1 MTESPSSHARDADG
15 LEATMSNFPKHFG
28 PDVEVEEVDLD
39 TADVRYR
46 GKRLTDA
53 EAKRVADDVL
63 SRTPGRPSLS
73 GAKETSPSLT
83 VRLPKQDRA
92 RLEQVAAKRG
102 RRPSEVVREALDD
115 YLSRHAG

>member
-1 MTESPSSHARDADG
+1 
-15 LEATMSNFPKHFG
+15 MSNFPKRFG
-28 PDVEVEEVDLD
+28 PDVEVEEGDLD

-46 GKRLTDA
+46 GKRLTEA
-53 EAKRVADDVL
+53 EAKRVAADVL

-73 GAKETSPSLT
+73 GAKEKSPSLT
-83 VRLPKQDRA
+83 VSLPKQDRA
-92 RLEQVAAKRG
+92 RLEEVAAKLG

>member
-1 MTESPSSHARDADG
+1 
-15 LEATMSNFPKHFG
+15 MSKFPKSFG

-46 GKRLTDA
+46 GEKLTEARA
-53 EAKRVADDVL
+53 ERVAADIL

-73 GAKETSPSLT
+73 GASEKSPSLT
-83 VRLPKQDRA
+83 IRLPKQDRA
-92 RLEQVAAKRG
+92 RLENIAAKQG
-102 RRPSEVVREALDD
+102 RRASEVIREALDD

>member
-1 MTESPSSHARDADG
+1 
-15 LEATMSNFPKHFG
+15 MSTFPKRFG

-46 GKRLTDA
+46 GKRLNEA
-53 EAKRVADDVL
+53 EAERVADDVL

-73 GAKETSPSLT
+73 GPRRSRRRSPNDSRSGTAPALN
-83 VRLPKQDRA
+83 RWQPSGAADR
-92 RLEQVAAKRG
+92 
-102 RRPSEVVREALDD
+102 RRSSGEALDD